1 MFAAILVILVLPLV
15 DLGRTKGFQFRP
27 LNKIGFFIF
36 IANFLILLIIGAKH
50 VEDPYVLIGQCATIF
65 YFSYF
70 SIIIP
75 ILS

>member
-36 IANFLILLIIGAKH
+36 IANFLILLII
-50 VEDPYVLIGQCATIF
+50 
-65 YFSYF
+65 
-70 SIIIP
+70 
-75 ILS
+75 LSKEKSCYCS